1 MNPSFHSRTPG
12 PWRQP
17 ADRHKYQSWPRDLTA
32 SVGERVVLPCRT
44 ARREEEVQW
53 TRHHFGMGFDRG
65 LEAWDNFRMV
75 GNDER
80 ECNELLFCFGKCWY
94 CTVPCPAVCI
104 VPKNFYYLPLR
115 PRVDYCY

>member
-12 PWRQP
+12 PRRQP

-53 TRHHFGMGFDRG
+53 TRHHFGMGFDRK

-80 ECNELLFCFGKCWY
+80 KRNEFIIVSFFWEMLVLHCMYLPCGMY
-94 CTVPCPAVCI
+94 CT
-104 VPKNFYYLPLR
+104 KNFYFLPLR
-115 PRVDYCY
+115 E

>member
-1 MNPSFHSRTPG
+1 MNPSFHSSTPG

-53 TRHHFGMGFDRG
+53 TRHHFGMGFDRK

-80 ECNELLFCFGKCWY
+80 ECNEFIIVSLFWEMLVLHCM
-94 CTVPCPAVCI
+94 
-104 VPKNFYYLPLR
+104 YLPCGM
-115 PRVDYCY
+115 YCAKKLLLSAPES